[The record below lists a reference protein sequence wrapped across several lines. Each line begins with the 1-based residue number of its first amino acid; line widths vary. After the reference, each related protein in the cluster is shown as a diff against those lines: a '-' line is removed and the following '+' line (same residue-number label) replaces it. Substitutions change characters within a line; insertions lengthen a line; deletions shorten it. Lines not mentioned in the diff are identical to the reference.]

1 MSSAAAFPNPAAP
14 PVFAPALLAVC
25 LPLAPPSAA
34 SPQIDPVRF
43 EPIDRAVA
51 EGIADGE
58 MPGCVVLVGRGDGVV
73 WRRAY
78 GRRAIEPTAEAMTP
92 ETRFDLASL
101 TKPLATAL
109 CAMKL
114 AEQGRLDLHAPVAD
128 RLPAFGTHGKGA
140 ITPAHLLTHTA
151 GLIPDNALADYR
163 DGPAAA
169 WAAICDLKPSAAP
182 GERFRY
188 SDVGFLALG
197 KLVEQVA
204 GAPLDRYARDA
215 VYGPLGLER
224 TGFNPPAAARA
235 ETAPTE
241 RRDGRW
247 LRGEVHDPRA
257 AALGG
262 VAGHAGLF
270 STADDLATLARTLL
284 NEGVAPNGA
293 RLFKPETVRTMT
305 ASRVVPGGRRTYGWD
320 QRTAYS
326 TNRGDL
332 FGPAAYG
339 HGGFTGTALWIDPD
353 RDVFTVFLSNRLHP
367 DGHGSVNR
375 LIGRINTLAA
385 AALCANE

>member
-1 MSSAAAFPNPAAP
+1 MFA
-14 PVFAPALLAVC
+14 PVFLALC
-25 LPLAPPSAA
+25 LPLAPPAAA
-34 SPQIDPVRF
+34 SPLIDPARF
-43 EPIDRAVA
+43 EPIDRVVA

-78 GRRAIEPTAEAMTP
+78 GNRAIEPTAEPMTLD
-92 ETRFDLASL
+92 TRFDLASL

-109 CAMKL
+109 CVMKL
-114 AEQGRLDLHAPVAD
+114 AEEGRLDLHAPIAD
-128 RLPAFGTHGKGA
+128 RLPAFAAHGKET
-140 ITPAHLLTHTA
+140 ITPAQLLTHTG
-151 GLIPDNALADYR
+151 GLIPDNALADYQ

-169 WAAICDLKPSAAP
+169 WAAICDLKPTAAP

-188 SDVGFLALG
+188 SDVGFLVLG

-204 GAPLDRYARDA
+204 GAPLDQYAQTALYDP
-215 VYGPLGLER
+215 VGLKR
-224 TGFNPPAAARA
+224 TGFNPPAATRS
-235 ETAPTE
+235 TIAPTE

-284 NEGVAPNGA
+284 NDGVAPNGT
-293 RLFKPETVRTMT
+293 RLLKAETVRTMT
-305 ASRVVPGGRRTYGWD
+305 APRPVPGGRRTYGWD
-320 QRTAYS
+320 QDTVYS

-353 RDVFTVFLSNRLHP
+353 RDLFTVFLSNRLHP
-367 DGHGSVNR
+367 DGRGSVNR

-385 AALCANE
+385 AALCADELHADE

>member
-1 MSSAAAFPNPAAP
+1 M
-14 PVFAPALLAVC
+14 FAPALLALC
-25 LPLAPPSAA
+25 LPLAPPAAA
-34 SPQIDPVRF
+34 SPQVDPDRLDPARF
-43 EPIDRAVA
+43 EPIDRVVA
-51 EGIADGE
+51 EGIAGGE

-78 GRRAIEPTAEAMTP
+78 GQRAIEPDAEPMTLD
-92 ETRFDLASL
+92 TRFDLASL

-109 CAMKL
+109 CVMKL

-128 RLPAFGTHGKGA
+128 RLPAFAAHGKDG

-151 GLIPDNALADYR
+151 GLIPDNALADYQN
-163 DGPAAA
+163 GPEAA
-169 WAAICDLKPSAAP
+169 WKGICELKPIAAP

-188 SDVGFLALG
+188 SDVGFLVLG

-204 GAPLDRYARDA
+204 GAPLDRYAQDA

-235 ETAPTE
+235 EAAPTE

-284 NEGVAPNGA
+284 NEGVAPSGA

-353 RDVFTVFLSNRLHP
+353 RDLFMIFLSNRLHP
-367 DGHGSVNR
+367 DGRGAVNR

-385 AALCANE
+385 AAVCSE